1 MSAPLSHSAGNP
13 KSPEKEGLCQEG
25 TEAYQACDYV
35 TALAKWR
42 SCLPFPRKPQGNG
55 KPGGGRGDMHK
66 PLIED
71 FAISALR
78 WVLPKCFH
86 TQSIYALC

>member
-13 KSPEKEGLCQEG
+13 KSPEMERLCQEG

-42 SCLPFPRKPQGNG
+42 SCLALPKEAASNG

-71 FAISALR
+71 FCYIFALHQPDFG
-78 WVLPKCFH
+78 VLIC
-86 TQSIYALC
+86 SS